1 LAQETFILGPSKK
14 KYRRKQKSNIAVPQ
28 NVLDESMEVD
38 IEELNKKEAEMLALR
53 KQLFRGIEC
62 NMSCYLFS
70 KVKINVFNVLAKLVP
85 YINVQDRS
93 SWKV

>member
-1 LAQETFILGPSKK
+1 VLGPSKK
-14 KYRRKQKSNIAVPQ
+14 RYKHKKKSVAVAPQ

-53 KQLFRGIEC
+53 KMLFRDIEC

-70 KVKINVFNVLAKLVP
+70 KVRK
-85 YINVQDRS
+85 
-93 SWKV
+93 